1 MNKLIILTYNVNW
14 KNIVENEKYKKNI
27 FYNIVNSLHIL
38 NPDIMA
44 IQEAESIKTFT
55 EIIPL
60 NYKMILNKSG
70 LENMITIYNT
80 KRFKFIKS
88 LSGQFE
94 KGRPF
99 CLLILYDL
107 LTFETICFIN
117 IHASHRSN
125 TQQYI
130 IHILNTFIKNNINMI
145 IDRFVIIGDFNR
157 NILIDNTT
165 NFLFNY
171 KNKNYVF
178 NKSFNN
184 LNCNSN
190 NLNFTHKQNII
201 KSNAYSCGEYDHIID
216 TKKTPKKYLL
226 NNEKW
231 YKKKSSDHLM
241 VLGII

>member
-1 MNKLIILTYNVNW
+1 
-14 KNIVENEKYKKNI
+14 
-27 FYNIVNSLHIL
+27 
-38 NPDIMA
+38 
-44 IQEAESIKTFT
+44 
-55 EIIPL
+55 
-60 NYKMILNKSG
+60 
-70 LENMITIYNT
+70 
-80 KRFKFIKS
+80 
-88 LSGQFE
+88 
-94 KGRPF
+94 
-99 CLLILYDL
+99 
-107 LTFETICFIN
+107 
-117 IHASHRSN
+117 
-125 TQQYI
+125 
-130 IHILNTFIKNNINMI
+130 MI